1 MNNPETCVF
10 AVDVQNDFCPG
21 GSLAVKEGSEVV
33 QPLNRMFYMASE
45 LGWKKGASRDWHP
58 TKTKHFGTWPKHCVA
73 ETLGAQFE
81 TRLNTEGV
89 TIFSKGLSTED
100 DGYSPFEGV
109 DGDGK
114 TLDQFLEGVKR
125 IYIGGLAT
133 DYCVRAAV
141 LDALK
146 REYEVYLLLD
156 AIRAVDINPRDGEK
170 AIEEM
175 KAAGA
180 KITDTWTVYKK
191 FLK

>member
-1 MNNPETCVF
+1 MNKAESCIF
-10 AVDVQNDFCPG
+10 AVDVQNDFCPKG
-21 GSLAVKEGSEVV
+21 ALAVKEGNEVV

-58 TKTKHFGTWPKHCVA
+58 KETKHFETWPVHCVA
-73 ETLGAQFE
+73 ETEGAAFE
-81 TRLNTEGV
+81 PRLNIKDV
-89 TIFSKGLSTED
+89 TVFSKGLSTED
-100 DGYSPFEGV
+100 DGYSPFEGI
-109 DGDGK
+109 DGEGNN
-114 TLDQFLEGVKR
+114 LDHFLEGVRK

-156 AIRAVDINPRDGEK
+156 AIRAVDVNHGDGEK
-170 AIEEM
+170 AIAEM

-180 KITDTWTVYKK
+180 KLTDTWTIYKEFIK
-191 FLK
+191 